1 MGKQAFV
8 FNAVIITLLGMCIGS
23 FLNVV
28 IYRLPRGESILWGR
42 SRCPA
47 CGHGLAWYDLL
58 PVVSFI
64 LLRGRC
70 RTCGARISWLYPGVE
85 LLTGLLFLVLF
96 WRFGVT
102 AALTKYLFLSAV
114 LIAATFIDLQHYL
127 IPDSLVITALVG
139 GIVLGTAT
147 GDVGAISALV
157 GAAASGGFLFL
168 VAVLSGGGMGG
179 GDIKLAFVTGL
190 FLGWPLAQLGLF
202 IGICLGGVLAVVLLA
217 FRIKGRKDPI
227 PFGPFIALGSIIAL
241 LWGNGIIGWYFR
253 FFSG

>member
-47 CGHGLAWYDLL
+47 CGHVLAWYDLL

-85 LLTGLLFLVLF
+85 LLTGLLFSVLF

-102 AALTKYLFLSAV
+102 AALAKYLFLSAV

-127 IPDSLVITALVG
+127 IPNSLVITALLG
-139 GIVLGTAT
+139 GIVLGVAA
-147 GDVGAISALV
+147 GDVGAFSALV
-157 GAAASGGFLFL
+157 GAAATGGFLFL
-168 VAVLSGGGMGG
+168 IAVLSGGGMGG
-179 GDIKLAFVTGL
+179 GDIKLAFATGL
-190 FLGWPLAQLGLF
+190 FLGWPLAPLGLF
-202 IGICLGGVLAVVLLA
+202 IGICLGGLLAVVLLA

>member
-1 MGKQAFV
+1 V
-8 FNAVIITLLGMCIGS
+8 
-23 FLNVV
+23 
-28 IYRLPRGESILWGR
+28 
-42 SRCPA
+42 
-47 CGHGLAWYDLL
+47 LAWYDLL
-58 PVVSFI
+58 PLASFI

-102 AALTKYLFLSAV
+102 VALAKYLFLSAV
-114 LIAATFIDLQHYL
+114 LITATFIDLQHYL
-127 IPDSLVITALVG
+127 IPDSLVITALLG
-139 GIVLGTAT
+139 GIVLGTAVA
-147 GDVGAISALV
+147 DVSLVSALV
-157 GAAASGGFLFL
+157 GAAVTGGFLFL

-190 FLGWPLAQLGLF
+190 FLGWPLAPLGLF
-202 IGICLGGVLAVVLLA
+202 IGICLGGLLAVVLLA

-241 LWGNGIIGWYFR
+241 LWGNGIIGRYFH